1 MAGPGALTPLHE
13 CATSDALRCAE
24 LLAPLARDAATVA
37 SRQLEEALNGAM
49 EVDQQ
54 VGGED
59 GGRMEKSTFFCQK
72 KLESWNAKTPGLGNS
87 NQLYMVNWD
96 VC

>member
-24 LLAPLARDAATVA
+24 LLAPLARDTATVA
-37 SRQLEEALNGAM
+37 SRQLEEALTAPWRWTNRWGGGWKNHFFLP
-49 EVDQQ
+49 EK
-54 VGGED
+54 VGEL
-59 GGRMEKSTFFCQK
+59 ECQD
-72 KLESWNAKTPGLGNS
+72 TGLGNS

>member
-59 GGRMEKSTFFCQK
+59 GGRMEKSTFFLPEKVGELECQDTGIG
-72 KLESWNAKTPGLGNS
+72 EF
-87 NQLYMVNWD
+87 
-96 VC
+96 

>member
-49 EVDQQ
+49 EVDHQ
-54 VGGED
+54 VGGEGWGED
-59 GGRMEKSTFFCQK
+59 GKIHFLIQ
-72 KLESWNAKTPGLGNS
+72 NGLRFEHLRAI
-87 NQLYMVNWD
+87 QQ
-96 VC
+96 